1 MANVKSK
8 QGTKPNTF
16 KNTKKKKKQEED
28 RLGRKGQSQARQKKA
43 QKTGADKLKKTDNAR
58 ADERREGAARARQN
72 QVNVMRSG
80 AQNYIVK
87 DKAQKV
93 ATAPTRVASGAL
105 KNSQNTAGLGR
116 GRRSGAVTNTTK
128 NTTRLTKDQ
137 SAARAKAEED
147 RRKKIAENK
156 KRNDKNGYAYGNK
169 AIKALDKYNATTNK
183 KFEESKKKDL
193 EYGASALSDEK
204 VNIPIYTK
212 YAKNKA
218 EREAKAALKKGGV
231 TQKGG
236 IEQVDKWVSSTEKDF
251 KSKGYDV
258 KDDTVVTDDGKTWGQ
273 VKQEAYDQEAA
284 RIRAERSK
292 YIHQSSDNAGKIS
305 AQDIYK
311 AAVPMASEFI
321 DYGVPYMATA
331 KGSIKVAEKLMSK
344 AVKAGKAGKAA
355 GKAVPKIEKS
365 IDSLVDSGKL
375 TPQAA
380 KALNRRIAVKS
391 GAKSVSTELV
401 ANALQDATIGTAID
415 LGKGLEEGLEGKDL
429 QKYMRDNAIANLALG
444 VPMSAVAGR
453 AGAKEAKL
461 AMAEAT
467 ATDINKSINLSRAE
481 GIELDNL
488 MKKSERGIVGA
499 SETERMLE
507 LQDKALGGGK
517 AVVNSQGKIEV
528 NNAENAIDGMSR
540 EEARDYISLRAQAA
554 AGTIKTQDMGRLAT
568 LQGKVEQAYKETERA
583 AEKAINISGRKVTS
597 LDQPDIEKAVSF
609 YERTGN
615 TGKLKQAQEQL
626 ERAKVATAKK
636 NKSIESS
643 LDTMKDV
650 TKGKYRWVSG
660 DEMEAV
666 SGNRYTGGYY
676 DTETGE
682 VIVNRDS
689 PQAYQTVIGHETMHM
704 MKEANREGYDKLANS
719 LKDYVKEL
727 GDYDDLVAEVKRAY
741 PEETAG
747 GDVEAL
753 DEELVSE
760 MLGRYVFGEDD
771 RFIKKLAGEE
781 PTILQ
786 RIIAYIKQ
794 FINESNNAELAEQ
807 FAKIEK
813 SAIDEIK
820 KAKKADWEKRGLEEV
835 TGKEKEKIIK
845 KSQFTNAPI
854 SAKDGMYSY
863 AYEAAGKLGKTVK
876 SDADSLLKY
885 FKKKGVTAEEMKW
898 TGLETFIRE
907 NEPVSRQ
914 AMLDFLENNNFELY
928 TVVRASNEYKSE
940 LGRKYNEGTR
950 EELREILTKDGDLLN
965 DISETLGIS
974 KEKILKQPK
983 EALRAYG
990 MNPNEMVAPPVIPDA
1005 TNWDNWVLHGGANY
1019 REYEY
1024 IDPRLTGY
1032 SNDAMRVHWR
1042 GDEDVV
1048 VHSRIQDF
1056 HESTGRLTS
1065 ASQNIAQETSRAV
1078 QELAQA
1084 VEIGDKI
1091 DIKIGEHEFHG
1102 EPIFSEERYRV
1113 VHVDDVGEIAEI
1125 KEFSL
1130 GQNFSDDFFRDLLY
1144 TEPEAYANGGKVLH
1158 IEEIQSD
1165 WHNAGQKRGYE
1176 KREPIES
1183 VANRVF
1189 ADSEGTLKLWSE
1201 LKQLGLNEELG
1212 RQNTYHFA
1220 LSGGGGLYAAPSGRL
1235 SIVTGYDVD
1244 DIITKDLG
1252 RLPTQEDLRGFVL
1265 ENDGNINIGDAVPE
1279 APYKSNYTD
1288 YAMKRAMRE
1297 AVEDDYDVITWT
1309 TAKQQSDR
1317 WSDEFAEGYR
1327 IEYDQ
1332 DIPSFMKK
1340 YVAQWGGKVEK
1351 IRLAENGE
1359 EVWGVRITDEMRDS
1373 IKTKGQ
1379 RRWSK
1384 FGIEGA
1390 TGKQKELGI
1399 KAEQM
1404 FKDGKAVDK
1413 IWDETGWVV
1422 DTDGKAKM
1430 RFSDEDMSLKV
1441 KMKDLKKKSNAE
1453 IDTAMK
1459 RLDDIEDSIN
1469 ALRRAGKKDDDAEIQ
1484 SLFGKMQDAYDDY
1497 DKAQYGVQEIPL
1509 GDLIE
1514 HEELFARYPKLAD
1527 NVTVEFASKSYL
1539 DGADG
1544 WTERDGDNWR
1554 IVVRRGQNKNELTD
1568 TLVHEVQHVIQ
1579 DVEGFSRGASPEEWQ
1594 KITKEMRSRMDE
1606 LKSDENKIKEWEK
1619 LKKQYDEMTGA
1630 YYGSPQGTRDSL
1642 AAQGEVQYHNTKG
1655 EWEARQAEEERDTPK
1670 EFLSAYDA
1678 AEADEL
1684 ARGLGRG
1691 ATGKTY
1697 FTNRNEIR
1705 VEDYEQYSG
1714 TRKYSKMRQEKVQSA
1729 RSKTRETEKEIA
1741 GVDKNLNGK
1750 ITDARRKELEERR
1763 RTLEERLEQEK
1774 IELNKLN
1781 RPVYQE
1787 RLERWE
1793 KELESLERQKARA
1806 RGDRLDEINRKIT
1819 TAKSQIT
1826 RNKNLIKNEP
1836 KKFVSDTP
1844 TNKLSD
1850 EELTKEY
1857 RDLTDNIQKEE
1868 WNEIRERDAIN
1879 KRIESLR
1886 KEAEARDLDLR
1897 TNLEKADDL
1906 VKEKGFGWQEAKRLA
1921 NEIRDVNKQI
1931 AEIKSSGK
1939 LTMTKA
1945 NKIRELKSESDA
1957 KGIRLTQ
1964 VLDNS
1969 KSVIPEGK
1977 NPIDAFNET
1986 VGGNTL
1992 KEKGSGKKLNKMS
2005 AKKLIEENGSVG
2017 GAIKDV
2023 GRTIRRKTESSVIE
2037 FETAGKQLIRDGEKE
2052 LGQALLDQTNNVIV
2066 YKNKAAA
2073 AVETRRASADGTKLG
2088 KSLND
2093 VFKVKDKNG
2102 KTVDLLLEENAKMR
2116 TDLSNYLFAK
2126 HSFAREEQGKK
2137 VFGIIGEDGKPK
2149 WTNASTQEFMDAI
2162 VDKYGKET
2170 VDSFEKEV
2178 RGFID
2183 YLNEYRLDTGLV
2195 SKELLDKLNDIYP
2208 YYIPTNRAVLNKPP
2222 KEYELPKTTA
2232 EVENGIKR
2240 AVGGDAPLED
2250 LYTQLVKMTM
2260 ATIRSGEQNKMLAM
2274 YAKAKGIEST
2284 RLPKDMTAEDVLDTA
2299 VTAFDSDHKGN
2310 WKIRFYDNGEA
2321 VTIPVNRHAAKGLRE
2336 FNGQDYATLIEVSA
2350 KAGKLFHMRE
2360 YKGLI
2365 TDWNVVFGV
2374 RNGMRDAQQALVN
2387 SKDSY
2392 WYVRSIPRA
2401 MAAISNE
2408 NNAFRALYD
2417 ANGGR
2422 YSTLQQ
2428 ISRLDEIGALNKNK
2442 STVAKGLQKIEDFNG
2457 MIEMKPRMQ
2466 EFIGTIQKEAD
2477 TILKDKGGLK
2487 GLMEQIEKEAGSIE
2501 ASKRTEWIE
2510 QEYANRVVKLIQDN
2524 GKKDIIATA
2533 IRNSSDITVNF
2544 SRSGVVTKAFNA
2556 GFVPYLNPSVQG
2568 LSKMMRMFTES
2579 KSRGFGV
2586 LASFGAKLG
2595 VLTIA
2600 PAIVNEVLCQ
2610 GNEAYQSLNT
2620 RDKDNN
2626 FFIPM
2631 SLFGGDKD
2639 KFIKIPKPRENAVL
2653 AEPFEYGFR
2662 YFMDKAQYGTA
2673 DEWAQMFESAQANV
2687 GVVSVWED
2695 NIFSPIL
2702 NTALNRTW
2710 YGGDILSKQE
2720 LKNIENDEAWKN
2732 FDETTTIFAKQM
2744 GKLANVSP
2752 KKVDA
2757 IMDSYLGLIYDFG
2770 ISQTS
2775 QKNINDVYS
2784 SPKNFLKNNMF
2795 VQQFTKDAVFSNKYA
2810 TKFWDKVD
2818 ELNKGHVGDDDT
2830 IQKREYMAKYG
2841 YDTFTYD
2848 TAISGIDNDDTIPKE
2863 KKVAMKRELRKYK
2876 NQLIKR
2882 ALDGEEVKYD
2892 PMQRIINLYKEN
2904 GIKNATDK
2912 CLTAYAEG
2920 DHADAYKTLKR
2931 SKEYRDAT
2939 PAEQRKL
2946 QQNFLKTYKG
2956 IKRIARFS
2964 GDSDNFINYTT
2975 AEYVC
2980 VKNGYTGGL
2989 IANAYAGKSKKYA
3002 VEKGMEDMKRYINAG
3017 YTEKNFKI
3025 TMRALNRGANA
3036 LGDEEKKYASQLD
3049 DYDKAMIC
3057 AKNGYRDG
3065 AYLVAGAYIG
3075 EARMN
3080 AARCLTEGHSGED
3093 FKWTDKRV
3101 NKFCKKYEIYQ
3112 DKKEHTWDL
3121 EQVADAVRKEYGNK
3135 TPEEQ
3140 AAVYTVITGDTEHNP
3155 FGEIGDYSHK
3165 NDSGLLGEEKKKG
3178 RGGYGRRGRRGRR
3191 GGGGGG
3197 GSSKG
3202 TMPTTE
3208 SGAIKAK
3215 VTDPFSSSNGT
3226 SKSNL
3231 NDAYR
3236 KRLARLR
3243 K

>member
-28 RLGRKGQSQARQKKA
+28 RFGRKGQSQARQKKA
-43 QKTGADKLKKTDNAR
+43 QKTGADKLKKTGNAR
-58 ADERREGAARARQN
+58 ADERREGAARARKN
-72 QVNVMRSG
+72 PVNVMRSG

-93 ATAPTRVASGAL
+93 ATAPTKVASGTL

-218 EREAKAALKKGGV
+218 EREAKAALKKSGV

-236 IEQVDKWVSSTEKDF
+236 REQVDKWVSSTEKDF

-273 VKQEAYDQEAA
+273 VKQEAYDKEAA

-292 YIHQSSDNAGKIS
+292 YIHQSSDDAGKIS
-305 AQDIYK
+305 AQDIYE

-344 AVKAGKAGKAA
+344 AVKAGKAGKTA

-415 LGKGLEEGLEGKDL
+415 LGKGLGEGLEGKDL

-453 AGAKEAKL
+453 AGAKEAQL

-528 NNAENAIDGMSR
+528 NNAENSIEGMSR

-597 LDQPDIEKAVSF
+597 LDQPDIEKAVRF

-615 TGKLKQAQEQL
+615 TTKLKQAQEQL

-660 DEMEAV
+660 DEMETV

-704 MKEANREGYDKLANS
+704 MKEANREGYDKLANM

-741 PEETAG
+741 PEETAK
-747 GDVEAL
+747 GDIEAL

-771 RFIKKLAGEE
+771 RFIRKLADEE
-781 PTILQ
+781 PSTLQ
-786 RIIAYIKQ
+786 KIIEYIKR
-794 FINESNNAELAEQ
+794 FIANNTNEELAEQ
-807 FAKIEK
+807 FKKIED
-813 SAIDEIK
+813 A
-820 KAKKADWEKRGLEEV
+820 ALEEIRKANPEVAKHAEARKTYSRLKEEDWRDWKKVDDAYMDAVNSGDIDLASQIVRQDMARKGYNIPVYHGTTTFGFTKIDFNRMDDNLSLFASDSREVAGTYAEYGDVQQISRGKPRPIESVLYDRNMRPDKLQGVIDDYSLNVNINDTFAALDNEKAMTDQPIDTIEDNFDSYEPDTSFDVV
-835 TGKEKEKIIK
+835 TSDGK
-845 KSQFTNAPI
+845 
-854 SAKDGMYSY
+854 
-863 AYEAAGKLGKTVK
+863 
-876 SDADSLLKY
+876 
-885 FKKKGVTAEEMKW
+885 
-898 TGLETFIRE
+898 R
-907 NEPVSRQ
+907 
-914 AMLDFLENNNFELY
+914 LDFLEDISLAYKIRKEIDANYAVRGDLYSDNPIEYVNRNNGKVLTESQVDRLIVAAEDADRAIIHELNERSLGGMLNDSNGIYQWFYKMENPLVVDCHGNNWNEIKGAWYNRTQEEREAISKLEKFEE
-928 TVVRASNEYKSE
+928 EYETYRDDIVTKSITD
-940 LGRKYNEGTR
+940 LDDIV
-950 EELREILTKDGDLLN
+950 LGDLLDN
-965 DISETLGIS
+965 GKWDEYLDAKFEMKARIEEE
-974 KEKILKQPK
+974 EKILTEEEFIEMGGSKV
-983 EALRAYG
+983 YG
-990 MNPNEMVAPPVIPDA
+990 RGDLDEYQRDYDVRDGSNKS
-1005 TNWDNWVLHGGANY
+1005 LQNY
-1019 REYEY
+1019 R
-1024 IDPRLTGY
+1024 
-1032 SNDAMRVHWR
+1032 
-1042 GDEDVV
+1042 
-1048 VHSRIQDF
+1048 
-1056 HESTGRLTS
+1056 
-1065 ASQNIAQETSRAV
+1065 
-1078 QELAQA
+1078 
-1084 VEIGDKI
+1084 
-1091 DIKIGEHEFHG
+1091 
-1102 EPIFSEERYRV
+1102 
-1113 VHVDDVGEIAEI
+1113 
-1125 KEFSL
+1125 
-1130 GQNFSDDFFRDLLY
+1130 Y
-1144 TEPEAYANGGKVLH
+1144 T
-1158 IEEIQSD
+1158 
-1165 WHNAGQKRGYE
+1165 
-1176 KREPIES
+1176 
-1183 VANRVF
+1183 
-1189 ADSEGTLKLWSE
+1189 
-1201 LKQLGLNEELG
+1201 
-1212 RQNTYHFA
+1212 
-1220 LSGGGGLYAAPSGRL
+1220 
-1235 SIVTGYDVD
+1235 
-1244 DIITKDLG
+1244 
-1252 RLPTQEDLRGFVL
+1252 
-1265 ENDGNINIGDAVPE
+1265 
-1279 APYKSNYTD
+1279 
-1288 YAMKRAMRE
+1288 
-1297 AVEDDYDVITWT
+1297 VEDDKYYKTRHVTDWAFEHGHDGVIFENVVDLMDYLPRDRAQSTVYVVFDETQVKSADAITYD
-1309 TAKQQSDR
+1309 D
-1317 WSDEFAEGYR
+1317 
-1327 IEYDQ
+1327 
-1332 DIPSFMKK
+1332 
-1340 YVAQWGGKVEK
+1340 
-1351 IRLAENGE
+1351 NGE
-1359 EVWGVRITDEMRDS
+1359 IIPPSQR
-1373 IKTKGQ
+1373 GQ
-1379 RRWSK
+1379 GDVNELRYSK
-1384 FGIEGA
+1384 FGIKGA

-1497 DKAQYGVQEIPL
+1497 DKAQYGLQEIPL

-1579 DVEGFSRGASPEEWQ
+1579 DVEGFSRGSSPEEWQ
-1594 KITKEMRSRMDE
+1594 GIAKELRSRMDE
-1606 LKSDENKIKEWEK
+1606 LKSDFDEYGVAVSLDRNGEVEIDIADEAYTNSKIDDFDSIENKVKEWKE
-1619 LKKQYDEMTGA
+1619 LKTRYDEMTGA

-1642 AAQGEVQYHNTKG
+1642 AAKGEVQYHNTKG
-1655 EWEARQAEEERDTPK
+1655 EWEARQAEEERATPK
-1670 EFLSAYDA
+1670 EFLGAYDA

-1684 ARGLGRG
+1684 ARG
-1691 ATGKTY
+1691 ATGETV

-1705 VEDYEQYSG
+1705 VEDYEKYSG

-1763 RTLEERLEQEK
+1763 RTLEEQLEQEK

-1850 EELTKEY
+1850 E
-1857 RDLTDNIQKEE
+1857 DLTDEYRKLTDKIQKEG

-1879 KRIESLR
+1879 KRVESLR

-1897 TNLEKADDL
+1897 TNLERADDL
-1906 VKEKGFGWQEAKRLA
+1906 VKDKGFGWQEAKRLA

-1945 NKIRELKSESDA
+1945 DKIRELKSESDA

-1977 NPIDAFNET
+1977 SPIDAFNET

-2149 WTNASTQEFMDAI
+2149 WTNASTQEFMDAV
-2162 VDKYGKET
+2162 VDKYGKKT
-2170 VDSFEKEV
+2170 VDSFEKEI

-2365 TDWNVVFGV
+2365 TDWNLVFGV

-2477 TILKDKGGLK
+2477 KILKDKGGLK

-2848 TAISGIDNDDTIPKE
+2848 TAISGIDNDDTIPKG

-3002 VEKGMEDMKRYINAG
+3002 VEKGMEDMKRYIDAG

-3075 EARMN
+3075 AARMN

-3165 NDSGLLGEEKKKG
+3165 NDSGLLSEEKKKG
-3178 RGGYGRRGRRGRR
+3178 KGGYGRRGRRGRR

-3202 TMPTTE
+3202 TMPKTE
-3208 SGAIKAK
+3208 SGAIKAS